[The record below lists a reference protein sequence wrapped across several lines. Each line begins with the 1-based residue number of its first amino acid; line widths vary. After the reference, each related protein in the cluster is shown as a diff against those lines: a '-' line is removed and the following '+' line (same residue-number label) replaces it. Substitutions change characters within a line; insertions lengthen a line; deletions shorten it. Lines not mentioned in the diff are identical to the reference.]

1 MDMNLK
7 RNLSAALVI
16 FAWLWLPVGSF
27 AATGFV
33 KGTAEWVR
41 IHDATVIPSWSPPRF
56 WFSLNGVTSAGGCP
70 TWVGGRVLFVSESK
84 EAYMTVLS
92 AQMTGKEIAV
102 YWDDAQ
108 QVAGWCRAGYITIGD
123 PPPLF

>member
-1 MDMNLK
+1 VNLK
-7 RNLSAALVI
+7 RNLGAAL
-16 FAWLWLPVGSF
+16 AMLGWLCLPIGSH

-33 KGTAEWVR
+33 KGTVEWVR

-70 TWVGGRVLFVSESK
+70 AWVGGRVLFVSESK
-84 EAYMTVLS
+84 EAYNAVLI

-108 QVAGWCRAGYITIGD
+108 TVFWCRAGYITVGNQ
-123 PPPLF
+123 PPMF